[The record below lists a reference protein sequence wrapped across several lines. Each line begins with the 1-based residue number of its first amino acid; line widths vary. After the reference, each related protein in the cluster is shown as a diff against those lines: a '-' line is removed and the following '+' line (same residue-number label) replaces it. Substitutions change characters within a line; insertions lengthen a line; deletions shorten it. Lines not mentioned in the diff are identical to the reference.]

1 MSQAAIFLVLLSATI
16 HVGWNFLTKSS
27 SSPKTF
33 TLITGIF
40 AVGIFS
46 VAAPFIPFDVIPS
59 AVWLYIVLSGGIHT
73 VYFLALSSAYETGDI
88 SFVYPIARSSPA
100 FVAIAAF
107 FMLGETI
114 SKQGAIGIGIV
125 IGCVFLIQLRTGG
138 RSGLKTIWHSL
149 KQKDSIWAFVT
160 LAAVVAY
167 TLVDKAG
174 MTAFSR
180 AAGIAAG
187 VRGPIYY
194 LLQMTICY
202 LLYGISN
209 WQSVRPA
216 IGRVL
221 RQEWPKAAAATL
233 GTMASY
239 SLILHVMQT
248 ETVSYI
254 VTMRQSSVLI
264 AVLAGG
270 IGLKEPYGRWRF
282 FLACAML
289 AGFYLVA
296 TAK

>member
-1 MSQAAIFLVLLSATI
+1 MSQTAIFLVLLSASI

-33 TLITGIF
+33 TLLTGVF
-40 AVGIFS
+40 AIAFFL
-46 VAAPFIPFDVIPS
+46 AAVPFIPFHAIPP
-59 AVWLYIVLSGGIHT
+59 AVWLYVALSGGIHT
-73 VYFLALSSAYETGDI
+73 VYFIALSSAYETGDI

-107 FMLGETI
+107 FMLGE
-114 SKQGAIGIGIV
+114 SVSRQGVIGIGIV
-125 IGCVFLIQLRTGG
+125 VGCVFLIQIRGNGRTG
-138 RSGLKTIWHSL
+138 LKKILYSVR
-149 KQKDSIWAFVT
+149 QKDCIWAFIT

-174 MTAFSR
+174 MVAFSR
-180 AAGIAAG
+180 ARGIASG
-187 VRGPIYY
+187 MRGPIYY
-194 LLQMTICY
+194 LLQMTLCY
-202 LLYGISN
+202 LFYLIFN
-209 WQSVRPA
+209 RPLIRPA
-216 IGRVL
+216 FGYIL
-221 RQEWPKAAAATL
+221 KHEWPKAVAAAL

-254 VTMRQSSVLI
+254 VALRQSSALM
-264 AVLAGG
+264 AVVAGG
-270 IGLKEPYGRWRF
+270 FGLREPYGRWRF
-282 FLACAML
+282 FLASIML